1 MNNNLDTSEVSLII
15 GATASAIA
23 VIVYSLKHVQNS
35 SCCAGFF
42 KCNQIVIDD
51 PCISPEPGPT
61 PTIVITS
68 DL

>member
-1 MNNNLDTSEVSLII
+1 MDSNLNTSEVSLII

-23 VIVYSLKHVQNS
+23 VIVYSLKHVQKS
-35 SCCAGFF
+35 SCCGGFF

-51 PCISPEPGPT
+51 PCTEPEPT
-61 PTIVITS
+61 PTIVISS